1 MKYQYFSVKIYFVQ
15 PLMQSVTLTVLW
27 FPLVVCKGT
36 LVGFF
41 FLPFVSVV
49 FKRQQRASCSITALF
64 EVV

>member
-36 LVGFF
+36 LGVF

-49 FKRQQRASCSITALF
+49 FKRQQRASCSITTLF
-64 EVV
+64 VVV